1 MRSQTRSYYLGKV
14 AQGPWKSPGIQRA
27 QVKETPRN
35 AGMVGGSCGDGGGM
49 QERRGNKK
57 AEEKARKIHFLLR
70 HPISP
75 KAAALG

>member
-1 MRSQTRSYYLGKV
+1 MRSQTRGYYLGKV
-14 AQGPWKSPGIQRA
+14 TQGPWKSPGIQRA

-49 QERRGNKK
+49 QERRGTKK
-57 AEEKARKIHFLLR
+57 AGEKAQKIHFILR